1 MSEEITYFT
10 GRDRVIDPRK
20 TIEINENKLKVAGIT
35 RIADITDLDRIGL
48 PIYTAIRPTAEDGA
62 VSIYGGKG
70 ITKDHAKASAM
81 MEGFERY
88 SAERQDIDETIIAS
102 LSEIEEFGEYIDPK
116 SLNLPKE
123 FEKKDISDLS
133 LEWSKSIDLISN
145 REYYIPTNAIYH
157 PYISK
162 DDSQSLFKSNTNGLA
177 SGNILEEAI
186 LHGIFEVIERDAWS
200 IFELTHKNY
209 AQIDISSIENEI
221 IIDII
226 EKFES
231 KGIKIKLM
239 DFTADI
245 KIPTIAAS
253 ADDTITKDAGL
264 LTLGMGTHL
273 DPEVAIL
280 RALTEVAQ
288 SRATQINGAREDT
301 VRADFAREAGYERM
315 KRINKFY
322 FRDEEEQIKLSD
334 IENKST
340 SSITRD
346 IEIVKDE
353 LVSNDIQKILYSN
366 LTRPELD
373 VSVVRVVI
381 PEMELYTI
389 DPSRAGYRFLKVW
402 FIWLKL

>member
-1 MSEEITYFT
+1 MAEEITYFKGT
-10 GRDRVIDPRK
+10 HRVIAPSK
-20 TIEINENKLKVAGIT
+20 TIEINQDKLKTAGIT

-48 PIYTAIRPTAEDGA
+48 PIYTAIRPTAQEGG

-70 ITKDHAKASAM
+70 ISKDHARASAM

-88 SAERQDIDETIIAS
+88 SAERQECDETVSAGI
-102 LSEIEEFGEYIDPK
+102 SEISKYGEYIEPK
-116 SLNLPKE
+116 SLNLSKE
-123 FEKKDISDLS
+123 LEKHGIDDLN
-133 LEWSKSIDLISN
+133 LEWSLSHDLISGN
-145 REYYIPTNAIYH
+145 DYYIPTNAVFH
-157 PYISK
+157 PYDAK
-162 DDSQSLFKSNTNGLA
+162 NNADKLFKSNTNGLA

-186 LHGIFEVIERDAWS
+186 LHGMLEVIERDAWS

-209 AQIDISSIENEI
+209 AQIDLKSIESDLIND
-221 IIDII
+221 IID
-226 EKFES
+226 KFES
-231 KGIKIKLM
+231 NGIKIKLM
-239 DFTADI
+239 DFTADV

-253 ADDTITKDAGL
+253 ADDTLTKDAGL
-264 LTLGMGTHL
+264 LTLGIGTHL

-322 FRDEEEQIKLSD
+322 FKEEENQIPLSD

-340 SSITRD
+340 TSITKD

-353 LVSNDIQKILYSN
+353 LIANDIEKILYVD

-373 VSVVRVVI
+373 VSVVRVII
-381 PEMELYTI
+381 PEMEIYAI
-389 DPSRAGYRFLKVW
+389 DSSRAGYRFLRV
-402 FIWLKL
+402 

>member
-1 MSEEITYFT
+1 MTDELTYFKGT
-10 GRDRVIDPRK
+10 HRVIAPEK
-20 TIEINENKLKVAGIT
+20 TIENNEDKLKIAGIT

-48 PIYTAIRPTAEDGA
+48 PIYTAIRPTAEEGA

-70 ITKDHAKASAM
+70 IAKDHARASAM

-88 SAERQDIDETIIAS
+88 SAERQDSDETTIAT
-102 LSEIEEFGEYIDPK
+102 LEEISELGEFITPE
-116 SLNLPKE
+116 SLNLPKD
-123 FEKKDISDLS
+123 FKKQNLDSMK
-133 LEWSKSIDLISN
+133 LEWSTAKDLISN
-145 REYYIPTNAIYH
+145 KEYLIPTNAIYH
-157 PYISK
+157 PYIHGNECE
-162 DDSQSLFKSNTNGLA
+162 SLFKSNTNGLA
-177 SGNILEEAI
+177 SGNVLEEAI

-209 AQIDISSIENEI
+209 AQIDLDSIESDIVNETI
-221 IIDII
+221 N
-226 EKFES
+226 KFES
-231 KGIKIKLM
+231 EGIKIKLM

-245 KIPTIAAS
+245 KVPTIAAS
-253 ADDTITKDAGL
+253 ADDTVTRDAGL

-315 KRINKFY
+315 KRINKYY
-322 FRDEEEQIKLSD
+322 FRDEEEKISLSS

-340 SSITRD
+340 TSITKD
-346 IEIVKDE
+346 LEIVKEE
-353 LVSNDIQKILYSN
+353 LMANDIDKILYYD

-381 PEMELYTI
+381 PEMELFAL
-389 DPSRAGYRFLKVW
+389 DPSRAGYRFLKV
-402 FIWLKL
+402 

>member
-1 MSEEITYFT
+1 MTEQLTYFEGT
-10 GRDRVIDPRK
+10 HRVIAPEK
-20 TIEINENKLKVAGIT
+20 TIENNENKLITAGIT

-48 PIYTAIRPTAEDGA
+48 PVFTAIRPTAEDGA
-62 VSIYGGKG
+62 ISIYGGKG

-88 SAERQDIDETIIAS
+88 SAEKQEDDETIIS
-102 LSEIEEFGEYIDPK
+102 TVDEISTKGEYIDPK
-116 SLNLPKE
+116 TLNLPQKYEKE
-123 FEKKDISDLS
+123 DISQIP
-133 LEWSKSIDLISN
+133 LEWNLATDIISN
-145 REYYIPTNAIYH
+145 KDYYVPSNAVFH
-157 PYISK
+157 PYTHDNNI
-162 DDSQSLFKSNTNGLA
+162 QSFFKSNTNGLA

-186 LHGIFEVIERDAWS
+186 LHGMFEVIERDAWS

-209 AQIDISSIENEI
+209 SQINLDTIESELINNT
-221 IIDII
+221 I

-231 KGIKIKLM
+231 NGIKIKLM

-245 KIPTIAAS
+245 KVPTIAAS
-253 ADDTITKDAGL
+253 ADDTVTKDAGL

-273 DPEVAIL
+273 DPEIAVL

-315 KRINKFY
+315 KRINKYY
-322 FRDEEEQIKLSD
+322 FRQEEEQVDFRD

-340 SSITRD
+340 TSINED

-353 LVSNDIQKILYSN
+353 LIANDIKHILYTD

-373 VSVVRVVI
+373 ISVVRVII
-381 PEMELYTI
+381 PEMELYAI
-389 DPSRAGYRFLKVW
+389 DPNRAGYRFLRV
-402 FIWLKL
+402 

>member
-1 MSEEITYFT
+1 MTEELTYFKGT
-10 GRDRVIDPRK
+10 HRVIAPKK
-20 TIEINENKLKVAGIT
+20 TIEINEDKLKTAGIT
-35 RIADITDLDRIGL
+35 RVADITDLDRIGM
-48 PIYTAIRPTAEDGA
+48 PVFTAIRPTAEDGA
-62 VSIYGGKG
+62 ISIYGGKG

-88 SAERQDIDETIIAS
+88 SAEKQDSDETIIATAD
-102 LSEIEEFGEYIDPK
+102 EIAEKGNPVELK
-116 SLNLPKE
+116 SLNLPQQ
-123 FEKKDISDLS
+123 FEKEDVNALQ
-133 LEWSKSIDLISN
+133 LEWSLTHDLISGKD
-145 REYYIPTNAIYH
+145 YYVPSNAVFH
-157 PYISK
+157 PYTPESNI
-162 DDSQSLFKSNTNGLA
+162 QSLFKSNTNGLA

-209 AQIDISSIENEI
+209 SQINLDSIESELINET
-221 IIDII
+221 ID
-226 EKFES
+226 KFES
-231 KGIKIKLM
+231 EGIKIKLM
-239 DFTADI
+239 DFTADV

-253 ADDTITKDAGL
+253 ADDTITRDAGL

-315 KRINKFY
+315 KRINRFY
-322 FRDEEEQIKLSD
+322 FKQEETQIDLGD

-340 SSITRD
+340 TSINED
-346 IEIVKDE
+346 MEIVKNE
-353 LVSNDIQKILYSN
+353 LVDNGISKILYTD

-373 VSVVRVVI
+373 VSVVRVII
-381 PEMELYTI
+381 PEMELYAI
-389 DPSRAGYRFLKVW
+389 DPSRAGYRFLKV
-402 FIWLKL
+402 

>member
-1 MSEEITYFT
+1 MSEEITYFKGT
-10 GRDRVIDPRK
+10 HRVIAPEK
-20 TIEINENKLKVAGIT
+20 TIENNEDKLKIAGIT

-70 ITKDHAKASAM
+70 ISKSHAKASAM

-88 SAERQDIDETIIAS
+88 SAEKQDSDDTLIATIDEIS
-102 LSEIEEFGEYIDPK
+102 KKGEYIAPE
-116 SLNLPKE
+116 SLNLPKD
-123 FEKKDISDLS
+123 FKKESLNS
-133 LEWSKSIDLISN
+133 MPLEWSLSHDIISD
-145 REYYIPTNAIYH
+145 EDYYVPTNAIYH
-157 PYISK
+157 PYLHNN
-162 DDSQSLFKSNTNGLA
+162 DCQSLFKSHTNGLA
-177 SGNILEEAI
+177 SGNILDEAI
-186 LHGIFEVIERDAWS
+186 LHGMFEVIERDAWS

-209 AQIDISSIENEI
+209 SQINLDSIDSEIVNET
-221 IIDII
+221 ID
-226 EKFES
+226 KFES
-231 KGIKIKLM
+231 NGIKIKLI

-245 KIPTIAAS
+245 KVPTIAAS

-315 KRINKFY
+315 KRINKYY
-322 FRDEEEQIKLSD
+322 FRQEETQIDLGE

-340 SSITRD
+340 NSINKD

-353 LVSNDIQKILYSN
+353 LISNDISKILYTD

-373 VSVVRVVI
+373 IPVVRVII
-381 PEMELYTI
+381 PEMELYAL
-389 DPSRAGYRFLKVW
+389 DSSRAGYRFLKV
-402 FIWLKL
+402 

>member
-1 MSEEITYFT
+1 MTEQLTYFEGT
-10 GRDRVIDPRK
+10 HRVIAPEK
-20 TIEINENKLKVAGIT
+20 TIENNEDKLITAGIT

-48 PIYTAIRPTAEDGA
+48 PVFTAIRPTAEDGA
-62 VSIYGGKG
+62 ISIYGGKG

-88 SAERQDIDETIIAS
+88 SAEKQDDDETIIATVD
-102 LSEIEEFGEYIDPK
+102 EISTKGEYIDPK
-116 SLNLPKE
+116 TLNLPQKYEKE
-123 FEKKDISDLS
+123 DISQIP
-133 LEWSKSIDLISN
+133 LEWNLATDIISN
-145 REYYIPTNAIYH
+145 KDHYVPSNAVFH
-157 PYISK
+157 PYTHDNDI
-162 DDSQSLFKSNTNGLA
+162 QSFFKSNTNGLA

-186 LHGIFEVIERDAWS
+186 LHGMFEVIERDAWS

-209 AQIDISSIENEI
+209 SQINLDTIESELINNT
-221 IIDII
+221 I

-231 KGIKIKLM
+231 NGIKIKLM

-245 KIPTIAAS
+245 KVPTIAAS
-253 ADDTITKDAGL
+253 ADDTVTKDAGL

-273 DPEVAIL
+273 DPEIAVL

-315 KRINKFY
+315 KRINKYY
-322 FRDEEEQIKLSD
+322 FRQEEDQVDFRD

-340 SSITRD
+340 TSINED
-346 IEIVKDE
+346 IEIVKNE
-353 LVSNDIQKILYSN
+353 LIANDIKHILYTD

-373 VSVVRVVI
+373 ISVVRVII
-381 PEMELYTI
+381 PEMELYAI
-389 DPSRAGYRFLKVW
+389 DPNRAGYRFLRVW
-402 FIWLKL
+402 

>member
-1 MSEEITYFT
+1 MNEEITYFEGT
-10 GRDRVIDPRK
+10 HRVIAPRR
-20 TIEINENKLKVAGIT
+20 TIEINEDKLKIAGIT

-48 PIYTAIRPTAEDGA
+48 PIYTAIRPTAEEGA
-62 VSIYGGKG
+62 ISIYGGKG
-70 ITKDHAKASAM
+70 ISKDHAKASAM

-88 SAERQDIDETIIAS
+88 SAEKQDDDEVVVAS
-102 LSEIEEFGEYIDPK
+102 LEEISKKGDYIDPV
-116 SLNLPKE
+116 SLNLPKDFRKE
-123 FEKKDISDLS
+123 NLEAMK
-133 LEWSKSIDLISN
+133 LEWSLAKDIVSGEDF
-145 REYYIPTNAIYH
+145 YIPTNAVFH
-157 PYISK
+157 PYIHNNQV
-162 DDSQSLFKSNTNGLA
+162 QSLFKSNTNGLA

-186 LHGIFEVIERDAWS
+186 LHGMLEVIERDAWS

-209 AQIDISSIENEI
+209 AQIDLDSIESELVNDVI
-221 IIDII
+221 Y
-226 EKFES
+226 KFES
-231 KGIKIKLM
+231 EGIKIKLM
-239 DFTADI
+239 DFTADV

-253 ADDTITKDAGL
+253 ADDTVTKDAGL

-322 FRDEEEQIKLSD
+322 FKDEDEKIKLSD

-340 SSITRD
+340 SSITKD
-346 IEIVKDE
+346 IEIVKEE
-353 LVSNDIQKILYSN
+353 LIANDIERILYVD

-373 VSVVRVVI
+373 VSVVRVII
-381 PEMELYTI
+381 PEMELFAL
-389 DPSRAGYRFLKVW
+389 DPSRAGYRFLKV
-402 FIWLKL
+402 

>member
-1 MSEEITYFT
+1 MSEEITYFKGT
-10 GRDRVIDPRK
+10 HRVIAPKR
-20 TIEINENKLKVAGIT
+20 TIEINEDKLKTAGIT

-48 PIYTAIRPTAEDGA
+48 PIYTAIRPTAEDGG

-70 ITKDHAKASAM
+70 ITRDHAKASAM

-88 SAERQDIDETIIAS
+88 SAERQSSDESIISNLNDIDNNIN
-102 LSEIEEFGEYIDPK
+102 PK

-123 FEKKDISDLS
+123 LEKIDIEDWD
-133 LEWSKSIDLISN
+133 LEWSIAHDIISDKD
-145 REYYIPTNAIYH
+145 YYIPTNAVYH
-157 PYISK
+157 PYNPK
-162 DDSQSLFKSNTNGLA
+162 ENAKTLFKSNTNGLA

-186 LHGIFEVIERDAWS
+186 LHGMFEVIERDAWS

-209 AQIDISSIENEI
+209 SQIDLDSIESDVI
-221 IIDII
+221 TDILD
-226 EKFES
+226 KFES
-231 KGIKIKLM
+231 EGIKIKLM

-253 ADDTITKDAGL
+253 ADDTVTKDAGL

-322 FRDEEEQIKLSD
+322 FKQEDEQISLSD

-340 SSITRD
+340 SSITKD
-346 IEIVKDE
+346 IEIVKNE
-353 LVSNDIQKILYSN
+353 LMANDIEKILYVD
-366 LTRPELD
+366 LTRPEID
-373 VSVVRVVI
+373 VSVVRVII
-381 PEMELYTI
+381 PEMEMYAI
-389 DPSRAGYRFLKVW
+389 DQSRAGYRFLKV
-402 FIWLKL
+402 

>member
-1 MSEEITYFT
+1 MNEEITYFKGT
-10 GRDRVIDPRK
+10 HRVIAPRE
-20 TIEINENKLKVAGIT
+20 TIEINQDKLKKAGIT

-48 PIYTAIRPTAEDGA
+48 PIYTAIRPTAEEGA
-62 VSIYGGKG
+62 ISIYGGKG
-70 ITKDHAKASAM
+70 ISKDHAKASAM

-88 SAERQDIDETIIAS
+88 SAERQDSDETIIATPN
-102 LSEIEEFGEYIDPK
+102 EIGRYGDYIDPK
-116 SLNLPKE
+116 SLNLPKD
-123 FEKKDISDLS
+123 FEKKDISDIN
-133 LEWSKSIDLISN
+133 LEWSKSKDIISGN
-145 REYYIPTNAIYH
+145 EYYIPTNAIFH
-157 PYISK
+157 PYAS
-162 DDSQSLFKSNTNGLA
+162 DSNAESLFKSNTNGLA
-177 SGNILEEAI
+177 SGNILDEAI
-186 LHGIFEVIERDAWS
+186 LHGMLEVIERDAWS

-209 AQIDISSIENEI
+209 AQIDIESIESEL

-226 EKFES
+226 DKFES
-231 KGIKIKLM
+231 EGIKIKLM

-245 KIPTIAAS
+245 KISTIAAS

-315 KRINKFY
+315 KRINKYY
-322 FRDEEEQIKLSD
+322 FKDEKEKISLSD

-340 SSITRD
+340 SSITKD
-346 IEIVKDE
+346 IEIVKSE
-353 LVSNDIQKILYSN
+353 LTANDIEKILYVD
-366 LTRPELD
+366 LTRPEID

-381 PEMELYTI
+381 PEMEVYTI
-389 DPSRAGYRFLKVW
+389 DPSRAGYRFLKV
-402 FIWLKL
+402 

>member
-1 MSEEITYFT
+1 MTEELTYFKGT
-10 GRDRVIDPRK
+10 HRVIAPKK
-20 TIEINENKLKVAGIT
+20 TIEINEDKLKIAGIT

-62 VSIYGGKG
+62 VSVYGGKG
-70 ITKDHAKASAM
+70 ISKDHAKASAM

-88 SAERQDIDETIIAS
+88 SAEKQESDKTVIATLDEIS
-102 LSEIEEFGEYIDPK
+102 KKGDYIDPK
-116 SLNLPKE
+116 SLNLSKE
-123 FEKKDISDLS
+123 LEKEDISDLN
-133 LEWSKSIDLISN
+133 LEWSISHDIISDKD
-145 REYYIPTNAIYH
+145 YFIPSNAIYH
-157 PYISK
+157 PYITDMPTK
-162 DDSQSLFKSNTNGLA
+162 SLFKSNTNGLA
-177 SGNILEEAI
+177 SGNVLEEAI

-209 AQIDISSIENEI
+209 SQIDLDSIES
-221 IIDII
+221 DIVNDTI

-231 KGIKIKLM
+231 EGIKIKLM

-245 KIPTIAAS
+245 NVPTIAAS
-253 ADDTITKDAGL
+253 ADDTVTKDAGL

-273 DPEVAIL
+273 DPEVATL

-315 KRINKFY
+315 KRINKYY
-322 FRDEEEQIKLSD
+322 FKEEENKINLSD

-340 SSITRD
+340 TSITED

-353 LVSNDIQKILYSN
+353 LISNDIDKILYTD
-366 LTRPELD
+366 LTRPELNI
-373 VSVVRVVI
+373 SVVRVVI
-381 PEMELYTI
+381 PEMEIYAI
-389 DPSRAGYRFLKVW
+389 DPTRAGYRFLKV
-402 FIWLKL
+402 

>member
-1 MSEEITYFT
+1 MTDELTYFKGT
-10 GRDRVIDPRK
+10 HRIIAPEK
-20 TIEINENKLKVAGIT
+20 TIEINEDKLKTAGIT

-70 ITKDHAKASAM
+70 ITRDHARASAM

-88 SAERQDIDETIIAS
+88 SAERHESDETTIATVD
-102 LSEIEEFGEYIDPK
+102 EISALGDHVNPE
-116 SLNLPKE
+116 SLNLPKD
-123 FEKKDISDLS
+123 FKKENLDSMS
-133 LEWSKSIDLISN
+133 LEWSVSKDIISDK
-145 REYYIPTNAIYH
+145 EYYVPTNAIFH
-157 PYISK
+157 PYIHAKGSE
-162 DDSQSLFKSNTNGLA
+162 SLFKSNTNGLA

-209 AQIDISSIENEI
+209 SQIDLESIESDIVNDT
-221 IIDII
+221 IDR
-226 EKFES
+226 FES
-231 KGIKIKLM
+231 EGIKIKLM

-245 KIPTIAAS
+245 DVPTIAAS
-253 ADDTITKDAGL
+253 ADDTVTRDAGL

-315 KRINKFY
+315 KRINKYY
-322 FRDEEEQIKLSD
+322 FREEDEKIALSS

-340 SSITRD
+340 TSINKD
-346 IEIVKDE
+346 LEIVKDE
-353 LVSNDIQKILYSN
+353 LMANDIDKILYYD

-373 VSVVRVVI
+373 VSVVRVII
-381 PEMELYTI
+381 PEMELYAL
-389 DPSRAGYRFLKVW
+389 DPSRAGYRFLKV
-402 FIWLKL
+402 

>member
-1 MSEEITYFT
+1 MAEEITYFKGT
-10 GRDRVIDPRK
+10 HRVIAPSK
-20 TIEINENKLKVAGIT
+20 TIEINQDKLKTAGIT
-35 RIADITDLDRIGL
+35 RIADITDLDRVGL
-48 PIYTAIRPTAEDGA
+48 PIYTAIRPTAQEGG

-70 ITKDHAKASAM
+70 ISKDHARASAM

-88 SAERQDIDETIIAS
+88 SAERQECDETVSARM
-102 LSEIEEFGEYIDPK
+102 SEISKYGKFIEPK
-116 SLNLPKE
+116 SLNLSKE
-123 FEKKDISDLS
+123 LEKRGLDDLN
-133 LEWSKSIDLISN
+133 LEWSISHDLISGN
-145 REYYIPTNAIYH
+145 DYYIPTNAVFH
-157 PYISK
+157 PYDAK
-162 DDSQSLFKSNTNGLA
+162 DNADKLFKSNTNGLA

-186 LHGIFEVIERDAWS
+186 LHGMLEVIERDAWS

-209 AQIDISSIENEI
+209 AQIDLESIESDLIND
-221 IIDII
+221 IID
-226 EKFES
+226 KFES
-231 KGIKIKLM
+231 NGIKIKLM
-239 DFTADI
+239 DFTADV

-253 ADDTITKDAGL
+253 ADDTVTKDAGL

-322 FRDEEEQIKLSD
+322 FKEEENQIPLSD

-340 SSITRD
+340 TSITKD

-353 LVSNDIQKILYSN
+353 LIANDIEKILYVD

-373 VSVVRVVI
+373 VSVVRVII
-381 PEMELYTI
+381 PEMEIYAI
-389 DPSRAGYRFLKVW
+389 DSSRAGYRFLRV
-402 FIWLKL
+402 